1 MRKTGNQ
8 IVDLSFEFSL
18 SIIRFSEQLEEK
30 RKFVI
35 SKQILRSGTSIGA
48 NIWESQ
54 NAESKID
61 FIHKLKIAAKETE
74 ETEYWLLLC
83 QYSENYPDT
92 EELRVELLNIKKL
105 LSKII
110 SSTKASLKNKEIN
123 TLAH

>member
-1 MRKTGNQ
+1 MRKTGNP

-30 RKFVI
+30 QKFVI

>member
-1 MRKTGNQ
+1 MRKTGNP

-123 TLAH
+123 ALAH

>member
-1 MRKTGNQ
+1 
-8 IVDLSFEFSL
+8 
-18 SIIRFSEQLEEK
+18 
-30 RKFVI
+30 
-35 SKQILRSGTSIGA
+35 
-48 NIWESQ
+48 
-54 NAESKID
+54 
-61 FIHKLKIAAKETE
+61 
-74 ETEYWLLLC
+74 LLC